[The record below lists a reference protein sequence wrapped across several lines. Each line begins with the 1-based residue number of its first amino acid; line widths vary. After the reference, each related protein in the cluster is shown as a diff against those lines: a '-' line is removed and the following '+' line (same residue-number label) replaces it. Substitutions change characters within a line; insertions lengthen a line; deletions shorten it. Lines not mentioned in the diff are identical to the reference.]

1 MADEEACPKCGEP
14 LPPDVTPGHCPKCL
28 MQVAFESEAQPLSGP
43 ATASSGQTTH
53 TWNLDQ
59 LAALFPELEII
70 EQVGTGGM
78 GVVYKAKQT
87 QLDRLVAVKLVR
99 PDLCDDPAFAE
110 RFTREARTMARLSH
124 PAIVNVFDFGQR
136 AKFYFFIMEFVDGAN
151 LRQLVRSG
159 ELDSKAAL
167 AVVPQ
172 ICDALQ
178 YAHDA
183 GIVHRDIKPE
193 NIMLDK
199 SGRVKIAD
207 FGLAKLIKPQPDD
220 FTLTGTKQVVGTPH
234 YMAPEQ
240 FEHPTE
246 VDHRADIYSVGVV
259 IYEMLTGELPL
270 GRFAPPSEK
279 VQIDVRLDEIVPQA
293 LQKEPELRYQQV
305 TEIKT
310 GMESVSAT
318 PSRQT
323 HEKSSVWSRFPGSWN
338 DLEFPEHGLIAS
350 SIVDVMMFLISL
362 LASVGTPRFGD
373 GLLFAVLHSVGFAVY
388 LGAREMLRRGSYR
401 WAVAAAVL
409 AIIPLHWG
417 ALLGIPFGIWSLI
430 LLRKARMK
438 AEFQEAGDLS
448 PELQNAGQHTTAAF
462 TRTWS
467 KLQELPW
474 ESVFKPEYLATGARR
489 IRKTAGVG
497 VRLIIWTPVCLLSFA
512 VAVLLV
518 TQFASWKVSIIDR
531 TANRIE
537 GVSGRFTFRATG
549 SVWQQGASVD
559 LAESVR
565 DELSM
570 TLRPNVASDRESDEH
585 NLTVSLGSMEYRT
598 TSRLGA
604 DAGLFDSGTILE
616 WMDSIGID
624 GDSEAVQREAQA
636 LTDVVYEVAQ
646 DDEKGVTPDREM
658 GRLIDRN
665 IFRAVRTTSSSSVMI
680 NGIPDVIP
688 MAVACAASAI
698 LWLVGIAIII
708 VNAFRATASG
718 EDANR
723 KPRLTLL
730 VTTATILTLWTLIGY
745 LARPLV
751 ATHLPRA
758 LAHEFPKEFSVHD
771 PSAALIADLIICV
784 VWTIGV
790 LVVTLP
796 AWVLWRNRSPRPLE
810 VQNAL
815 DEATS
820 AVDSLETAEP
830 EQIPS
835 PEQPDEDRDAE

>member
-1 MADEEACPKCGEP
+1 
-14 LPPDVTPGHCPKCL
+14 
-28 MQVAFESEAQPLSGP
+28 
-43 ATASSGQTTH
+43 
-53 TWNLDQ
+53 
-59 LAALFPELEII
+59 
-70 EQVGTGGM
+70 
-78 GVVYKAKQT
+78 
-87 QLDRLVAVKLVR
+87 
-99 PDLCDDPAFAE
+99 
-110 RFTREARTMARLSH
+110 
-124 PAIVNVFDFGQR
+124 
-136 AKFYFFIMEFVDGAN
+136 
-151 LRQLVRSG
+151 
-159 ELDSKAAL
+159 
-167 AVVPQ
+167 
-172 ICDALQ
+172 
-178 YAHDA
+178 
-183 GIVHRDIKPE
+183 
-193 NIMLDK
+193 
-199 SGRVKIAD
+199 
-207 FGLAKLIKPQPDD
+207 
-220 FTLTGTKQVVGTPH
+220 
-234 YMAPEQ
+234 
-240 FEHPTE
+240 
-246 VDHRADIYSVGVV
+246 
-259 IYEMLTGELPL
+259 
-270 GRFAPPSEK
+270 
-279 VQIDVRLDEIVPQA
+279 
-293 LQKEPELRYQQV
+293 
-305 TEIKT
+305 
-310 GMESVSAT
+310 
-318 PSRQT
+318 
-323 HEKSSVWSRFPGSWN
+323 
-338 DLEFPEHGLIAS
+338 
-350 SIVDVMMFLISL
+350 
-362 LASVGTPRFGD
+362 
-373 GLLFAVLHSVGFAVY
+373 
-388 LGAREMLRRGSYR
+388 
-401 WAVAAAVL
+401 
-409 AIIPLHWG
+409 
-417 ALLGIPFGIWSLI
+417 
-430 LLRKARMK
+430 
-438 AEFQEAGDLS
+438 
-448 PELQNAGQHTTAAF
+448 
-462 TRTWS
+462 
-467 KLQELPW
+467 
-474 ESVFKPEYLATGARR
+474 
-489 IRKTAGVG
+489 
-497 VRLIIWTPVCLLSFA
+497 
-512 VAVLLV
+512 
-518 TQFASWKVSIIDR
+518 
-531 TANRIE
+531 
-537 GVSGRFTFRATG
+537 
-549 SVWQQGASVD
+549 
-559 LAESVR
+559 
-565 DELSM
+565 M